1 MCSIMGYCSDSAD
14 RKAFEEGLAR
24 TVSRGPDDARIVDTG
39 HGLLG
44 FQRLSIMG
52 LTGEGMQ
59 PFSLHGN
66 AVVCNGE
73 LYGFRPVKKALEDK
87 GYVFHSGSDCEIL
100 LPLYE
105 EYGTDMFAML
115 DAEFALILY
124 DGSTGSFLA
133 ARDPIGIRPLYYGY
147 DRDGAIVFAS
157 EPKNL
162 VGLCQEIMPFPPG
175 HYYKDGDFICYWDI
189 TAVEKVCT
197 DDLETVCRNIREKL
211 CAGIEKRLDS
221 DAPLGFLLSG
231 GLDSSLVC
239 AVSAKLLG
247 KPIRTFAIGMS
258 GDAIDLKYAKEVAD
272 YIGSDHTEVIITK
285 EQVLNALPEVIQA
298 LGTYDITTIRA
309 SIGMYLVCKAI
320 HETTDIRVLLTGEI
334 SDELFGY
341 KYTDFAPSPEEF
353 QRESVKRIH
362 EIHMY
367 DVLRADRCISVHSME
382 ARVPFGDLDF
392 VSYVMA
398 IDPAKK
404 MNVYHKGK
412 YLLRHAFEGDYLPY
426 DILMREKAAF
436 SDAVGHSMVDYLKE
450 YAGQKY
456 TDAEFDEKK
465 KAYTHAAPF
474 TKESLLYREIF
485 EQYYP
490 GQSQMVADF
499 WMPNKAWEG
508 CDVDDPSA
516 RVLSNYGDSGK

>member
-14 RKAFEEGLAR
+14 KKAFEEGFDR
-24 TVSRGPDDARIVDTG
+24 TISRGPDDTRIVDTG

-52 LTGEGMQ
+52 LTEEGMQ

-66 AVVCNGE
+66 SVVCNGE

-87 GYVFHSGSDCEIL
+87 GYVFHSDSDCEIL

-175 HYYKDGDFICYWDI
+175 HYYKDGDFICYRDI

-258 GDAIDLKYAKEVAD
+258 EDAIDLKYAKEVAD